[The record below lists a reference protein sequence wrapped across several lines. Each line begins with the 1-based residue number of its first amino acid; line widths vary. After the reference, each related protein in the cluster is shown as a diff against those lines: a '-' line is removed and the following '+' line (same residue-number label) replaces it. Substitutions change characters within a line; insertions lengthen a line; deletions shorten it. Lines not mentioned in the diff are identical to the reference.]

1 MQIFFY
7 VSFFPFLIFAK
18 EHQLEVKY
26 FPVLTK
32 ALIL

>member
-1 MQIFFY
+1 MQIFLY
-7 VSFFPFLIFAK
+7 VFFFLFIFAK